1 MRKYKSLFLKRR
13 STGEGV
19 HCNYLAATREI
30 PGSSVLAP
38 GEGRGIWEILHLSRW
53 KTRMSGIKLLQK
65 QDKTGK

>member
-1 MRKYKSLFLKRR
+1 MSEKIQVKRR
-13 STGEGV
+13 NTGEGV

-30 PGSSVLAP
+30 LGSSALAH

-53 KTRMSGIKLLQK
+53 KTRMPGTKLLQK